1 VQIWGFELGG
11 EYEVYDNLFA
21 NAALSYQRGNQR
33 VNAGSDKT
41 AFDGAVPLT
50 VVTGLRYLIPE
61 WKLET
66 ELVGTFA
73 KGVTRRAD
81 PDAYKPA
88 GYAVFDVYGK
98 WKPTEMIDVNF
109 GVQNIFDKRYFPN
122 TLAGTYLN
130 TPSSSS
136 VANQN
141 PLEMQVAPGRTY
153 KLGATMRF

>member
-1 VQIWGFELGG
+1 MRFMTISLPMPPSPIS
-11 EYEVYDNLFA
+11 
-21 NAALSYQRGNQR
+21 AAISAL
-33 VNAGSDKT
+33 NAGSDKT

-98 WKPTEMIDVNF
+98 WKPTEMID
-109 GVQNIFDKRYFPN
+109 QSPACRIFS
-122 TLAGTYLN
+122 T
-130 TPSSSS
+130 S
-136 VANQN
+136 VISRIRWPA
-141 PLEMQVAPGRTY
+141 LI
-153 KLGATMRF
+153 